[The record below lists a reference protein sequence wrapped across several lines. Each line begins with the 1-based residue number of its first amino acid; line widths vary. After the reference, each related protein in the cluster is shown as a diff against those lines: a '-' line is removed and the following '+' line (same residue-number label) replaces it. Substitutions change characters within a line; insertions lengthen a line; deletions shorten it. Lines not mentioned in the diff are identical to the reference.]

1 MENEAIRANNFI
13 EENINQDLASG
24 RFDHVKTRV
33 PPEPNGYLHIGHAKA
48 LCVDFGIAKLHFVIG
63 AKAKG
68 VNGKWNFENVFEPID
83 SRRLKF
89 EPKDNEEDEINGS
102 TEENE

>member
-24 RFDHVKTRV
+24 RFDHVKTRF

-48 LCVDFGIAKLHFVIG
+48 LCVDFGIAK
-63 AKAKG
+63 K
-68 VNGKWNFENVFEPID
+68 
-83 SRRLKF
+83 
-89 EPKDNEEDEINGS
+89 
-102 TEENE
+102 